1 MTKKIFS
8 QIIIFIIGA
17 IVYPCI
23 ELVYKAGNT
32 HWTMA
37 LIGGI
42 ALLAIIDTNFI
53 LKQKN
58 IFVRV
63 ITSTLIVT
71 LIEFIAGMIINKW
84 CGLRVWDYT
93 NCEFNLYGQICL
105 QFSFY
110 WFILCLAVILFV
122 ESILFIYTKTNK
134 NKQKKS

>member
-8 QIIIFIIGA
+8 QIIIFLIGA

-37 LIGGI
+37 LVGGI
-42 ALLAIIDTNFI
+42 ALLAIIDTNLI

-58 IFVRV
+58 IILRV
-63 ITSTLIVT
+63 FTATIMVT
-71 LIEFIAGMIINKW
+71 IIEFISGIIINKW
-84 CGLRVWDYT
+84 CELKVWDYT

-105 QFSFY
+105 KFSFY
-110 WFILCLAVILFV
+110 WAILCLAVILFV

-134 NKQKKS
+134 NKQKK